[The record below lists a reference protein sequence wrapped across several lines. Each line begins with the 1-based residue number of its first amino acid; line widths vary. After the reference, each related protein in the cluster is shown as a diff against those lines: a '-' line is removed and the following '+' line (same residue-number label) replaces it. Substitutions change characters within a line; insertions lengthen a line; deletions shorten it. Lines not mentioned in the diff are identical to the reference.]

1 MHNNRFTFPRTFVAL
16 FLAGLL
22 ALAGCDSSDSGM
34 EDDQPPE
41 EPTLERSV
49 TLNTQALDLT
59 AEDTELR
66 LASVTANDGDTLVVT
81 TDNGDGAF
89 GDETVVATRP
99 VTSDLDGEE
108 VLVDVG
114 SDASP
119 VDHAAHVST
128 DGTVSGV
135 EATSGTAAVYA
146 INQFEWA
153 NEAYDGPVGAV
164 TVDAVEV
171 LYEGDVGADT
181 LSIDLHTGDRS
192 SDEVGSFI
200 GISERDL
207 AVNELHENVTLD
219 VLEAVDPNDDSP
231 QQVFDTIEESGDFF
245 AMIHRGPAGLAET
258 NPNLA
263 SPDAAPGTP
272 GFLDGSEGYRIPAQQ
287 PALATTTGPG
297 TGGDYAMVE
306 VNEPNV
312 SLSDLSTTSFEA
324 TIEDTQITD
333 DARGSAPG
341 AIPES
346 ETSTGSGTAE
356 LEFVERDGE
365 IQLDYTITLQGLN
378 FEKISEEADA
388 PSEDLNRLIGLH
400 LHTNVRGRLGP
411 VSFAVVGRGDP
422 ETTVT
427 RGVETPNGLVNTS
440 HLIASTVPASRPNRA
455 IGFNPGIAAEAATDD
470 ADRTVT
476 YDAETNTVTIEGT
489 WTREE
494 GDAEGL
500 SAARTPA
507 GNASVEPAGGIE
519 FVTTPAQMA
528 ERIAAQ
534 GIQPGEDTP
543 FSLNH
548 HTAENLN
555 GELRGQIVATD
566 SQ

>member
-1 MHNNRFTFPRTFVAL
+1 MYNSSFSLPRMLSLSLLLV
-16 FLAGLL
+16 GLL
-22 ALAGCDSSDSGM
+22 AWTGCDSSDSGM
-34 EDDQPPE
+34 NEQPPE
-41 EPTLERSV
+41 EPPLERSV

-66 LASVTANDGDTLVVT
+66 LANVTASAEDTILVT
-81 TDNGDGAF
+81 TDNGDSAF
-89 GDETVVATRP
+89 DDETIVATRP
-99 VTSDLDGEE
+99 VTSDLDGGE

-114 SDASP
+114 PDASP

-135 EATSGTAAVYA
+135 EASSETAAVYA

-164 TVDAVEV
+164 TVDAIEV
-171 LYEGDVGADT
+171 LYEGNVGANT
-181 LSIDLHTGDRS
+181 LSIDLHTGDRT
-192 SDEVGSFI
+192 SDGVGAFI
-200 GISERDL
+200 GISETDL
-207 AVNELHENVTLD
+207 PVNEVHENVTLD

-231 QQVFDTIEESGDFF
+231 QQVFDTIEETGDFF
-245 AMIHRGPAGLAET
+245 AMVHLGPAGLAP

-263 SPDAAPGTP
+263 GPDAAMGTP
-272 GFLDGSEGYRIPAQQ
+272 GFLGDADGYRIPAQQ

-306 VNEPNV
+306 VNEPTV
-312 SLSDLSTTSFEA
+312 SLSDLSTTTFGA
-324 TIEDTQITD
+324 TIEDVQITD

-341 AIPES
+341 AIPEN
-346 ETSTGSGTAE
+346 ETSTGSGTAD

-378 FEKISEEADA
+378 FDPISPETSA
-388 PSEDLNRLIGLH
+388 PGEDLNRLIGLH

-411 VSFAVVGRGDP
+411 VSFAVVGQGDP
-422 ETTVT
+422 QTTVT
-427 RGVETPNGLVNTS
+427 RGVELSNGDLVNTS
-440 HLIASTVPASRPNRA
+440 HLIASNVPASRPNRA
-455 IGFNPGIAAEAATDD
+455 IGFNPGIAAEGLTGDS
-470 ADRTVT
+470 DRTVT
-476 YDAETNTVTIEGT
+476 YDAANNEVTIEGT

-500 SAARTPA
+500 SAARAPA
-507 GNASVEPAGGIE
+507 GDASIEPANGTE

-528 ERIAAQ
+528 ERIADQ
-534 GIQPGEDTP
+534 NIQPGEDTP

-555 GELRGQIVATD
+555 GEMRGQIVA
-566 SQ
+566 Q